1 VKRRTLVLL
10 VLAAA
15 LVALASSQAL
25 VRLVADWYWFQD
37 LELQTVF
44 LTELRTKLGLGLG
57 VGVLAFAFFYLNLRV
72 AQRGIV
78 VPNLVVGSVTPNAPL
93 ELARLLRRFA
103 WPIALFVA
111 VLMAFTGAGAW
122 LVLLRFLNRTPFGE
136 VDAVFGKDI
145 GYYVFTLPAVSLA
158 LQLVV
163 GVTVL
168 SLIMVV
174 PLYVLRRDIVFQR
187 RRVVIEPS
195 AQAHVAGLLALLF
208 ATTGATVF
216 LVRLPS
222 LLYSTAGPLFG
233 ASYTDLAVRVPLLRV
248 LGVIAF
254 LGMGLVLLGA
264 LTRRLVRG
272 AVAAVGLY
280 AAVAIVGA
288 GVAAAVQK
296 FSVRPNELIRE
307 TPQLAHHIAA
317 TRRAWG
323 LDAVQTHDLGGE
335 ATLTLAD
342 IEANSGT
349 VGNVRLWD
357 RDPLLQT
364 FQQLQEIRTYYD
376 FRSVDDDRYWVD
388 GKYRQ
393 VLLSARELNVASLPT
408 RNFINEH
415 LTYTHGMGLTLSP
428 VNQISPEGLPVLFV
442 KDLPPG
448 STVSLSVTRPALYYG
463 ELVSAYA
470 FVNTRQREFDYPLG
484 DSSAFTVY
492 QGTHGVPVN
501 SLFRKLILSIRFGSL
516 DVLLT
521 GLITRD
527 SRALYH
533 RNILERASKALPFL
547 IWDDDPYLVITGD
560 GRLVWMLDAYTASN
574 RYPYSMPVGDGTN
587 YLRNSVKVV
596 IDAYDGTVRAYV
608 ADPSDPI
615 LKTYARIFTGIFQ
628 PLDSMPAD
636 VRAHVRYAADLFRI
650 QTALYITY
658 HMDAPDLFYARED
671 QWQIPGLPQGMS
683 TADPFLR
690 HMVMRLPGEAKEEY
704 ISMTPFTP
712 RQKDNLAA
720 WMVARSDAPHYGEL
734 VVYRFPRQSLVFG
747 PTQIANRIN
756 QNTEISGQISLWDQ
770 RGSQVIRGNLLV
782 IPIGESLLFVQA
794 LYLRAEGGTIPELK
808 RVIVA
813 YQNQVVM
820 EETLAQGIARL
831 FGGGVAAGAGGAA
844 EAAEAAGAAGAGA
857 AAVGTAPTATRI
869 AELVREAS
877 ERYERATA
885 AQRVGD
891 WATYGEQMKRVG
903 ELLRELHDLAPAGRR
918 E

>member
-1 VKRRTLVLL
+1 MKRRTLVLL
-10 VLAAA
+10 VLVAA

-25 VRLVADWYWFQD
+25 ARLAADWYWFQD
-37 LELQTVF
+37 LHFQTVF
-44 LTELRTKLGLGLG
+44 LTELGTKLGLGLG
-57 VGVLAFAFFYLNLRV
+57 VGLLAFAFLYLNLRF

-78 VPNLVVGSVTPNAPL
+78 VPDLRISNLSPNAPL

-103 WPIALFVA
+103 LPIALFVA

-136 VDAVFGKDI
+136 VDAVFGKDV
-145 GYYVFTLPAVSLA
+145 GYYVFTLPAVSVA

-163 GVTVL
+163 GLALL
-168 SLIMVV
+168 SLIMIV
-174 PLYVLRRDIVFQR
+174 PLYMLRRDIVFQR
-187 RRVVIEPS
+187 RRVAIEPS

-208 ATTGATVF
+208 GATGATVF
-216 LVRLPS
+216 LVRIPS

-264 LTRRLVRG
+264 LTRRLVRN
-272 AVAAVGLY
+272 AVVAVGLY
-280 AAVAIVGA
+280 AAVAVVGA

-296 FSVRPNELIRE
+296 FVVRPNELIRE

-335 ATLTLAD
+335 ATLTQAD
-342 IEANSGT
+342 IEANGGT

-376 FRSVDDDRYWVD
+376 FRSVDDDRYWID

-415 LTYTHGMGLTLSP
+415 LTYTHGMGLTLAP

-442 KDLPPG
+442 KDLPPQSTG
-448 STVSLSVTRPALYYG
+448 SLGVTRPALYYG
-463 ELVSAYA
+463 ELSSEYV

-484 DSSAFTVY
+484 DSSAFTIY
-492 QGTHGVPVN
+492 QGDHGVPVN
-501 SLFRKLILSIRFGSL
+501 SLFRKLVLSLRFGSL

-547 IWDDDPYLVITGD
+547 MWDGDPYLVITQD
-560 GRLVWMLDAYTASN
+560 GRLEWLLDAYTASS
-574 RYPYSMPVGDGTN
+574 RYPYAQPAGDGTN

-596 IDAYDGTVRAYV
+596 IDAYDGTVHAYT
-608 ADPSDPI
+608 ADPNDPI
-615 LKTYARIFTGIFQ
+615 LKTYAKIFGGIFQ

-636 VRAHVRYAADLFRI
+636 VRAHVRYPADLFRI
-650 QTALYITY
+650 QTALYTTY

-671 QWQIPGLPQGMS
+671 QWQIPGLPQGG
-683 TADPFLR
+683 ADPFLR
-690 HMVMRLPGEAKEEY
+690 HMVMRLPGEAQEEY

-720 WMVARSDAPHYGEL
+720 WMVARSDGPHYGQL

-756 QNTEISGQISLWDQ
+756 QNTDISGQISLWDQ
-770 RGSQVIRGNLLV
+770 RGSQVIRGSLLV

-794 LYLRAEGGTIPELK
+794 LYLRAEGGKIPELK

-831 FGGGVAAGAGGAA
+831 FGGALAPAPSEAAGAA
-844 EAAEAAGAAGAGA
+844 EPAGAAGAAGAG
-857 AAVGTAPTATRI
+857 TATTAARI
-869 AELVREAS
+869 ADLVREAVD
-877 ERYERATA
+877 RYQQATA

-903 ELLRELHDLAPAGRR
+903 ELLRQLQGMVPAGRD
-918 E
+918 

>member
-1 VKRRTLVLL
+1 MKRRTLVLL
-10 VLAAA
+10 VLVAA
-15 LVALASSQAL
+15 LVVLASSQAL
-25 VRLVADWYWFQD
+25 ARLAADWYWFQD
-37 LELQTVF
+37 LDLQTVF
-44 LTELRTKLGLGLG
+44 LTQLGTKLGLGLG
-57 VGVLAFAFFYLNLRV
+57 VGLFAFAFFYLNLRV

-78 VPNLVVGSVTPNAPL
+78 PDPVVMSVRRNAPI
-93 ELARLLRRFA
+93 ELTRLLRRLA
-103 WPIALFVA
+103 WPIAAFVA
-111 VLMAFTGAGAW
+111 LLLALSAADAW
-122 LVLLRFLNRTPFGE
+122 LVLLRFLHRTPFGE
-136 VDAVFGKDI
+136 LDPVFGKDI
-145 GYYVFTLPAVSLA
+145 GYYVFTLPAAAVA
-158 LQLVV
+158 LQIVV
-163 GVTVL
+163 GLTVL
-168 SLIMVV
+168 SLIMIV
-174 PLYVLRRDIVFQR
+174 PLYVLRGDILVQR
-187 RRVVIEPS
+187 RRVAIEPS
-195 AQAHVAGLLALLF
+195 AETHVAALLALLF
-208 ATTGATVF
+208 AATGATVF
-216 LVRLPS
+216 LVRIPS
-222 LLYSTAGPLFG
+222 LVYSTAGPLFG
-233 ASYTDLAVRVPLLRV
+233 ASYTDLAVRVPVLRV

-254 LGMGLVLLGA
+254 LAMGFVLLG
-264 LTRRLVRG
+264 TRTHRLVRHTVV
-272 AVAAVGLY
+272 AVALY
-280 AAVAIVGA
+280 AVVALVGA
-288 GVAAAVQK
+288 GLAAAVQK
-296 FSVRPNELIRE
+296 FVVDPSELIRE

-323 LDAVQTHDLGGE
+323 LDAVTTHDLGGE

-342 IEANSGT
+342 IAANSGT

-376 FRSVDDDRYWVD
+376 FRSVDDDRYWID

-442 KDLPPG
+442 KDLPPQ
-448 STVSLSVTRPALYYG
+448 STVSLPVTRPALYYG
-463 ELVSAYA
+463 ELAGGYV
-470 FVNTRQREFDYPLG
+470 FVRTGQREFDYPLG
-484 DSSAFTVY
+484 DTSAFTVY
-492 QGTHGVPVN
+492 QGDHGVPVN
-501 SLFRKLILSIRFGSL
+501 SLFRKLVMSLRFGSM

-527 SRALYH
+527 SRVLYH
-533 RNILERASKALPFL
+533 RNILERANKALPFL
-547 IWDDDPYLVITGD
+547 AWDGDPYLVITQD
-560 GRLVWMLDAYTASN
+560 GRLVWLLDAYTASS
-574 RYPYSMPVGDGTN
+574 RYPYAQPAGDGTN

-596 IDAYDGTVRAYV
+596 IDAYDGTLRAYV
-608 ADPSDPI
+608 ADPDDPI
-615 LKTYARIFTGIFQ
+615 LRTYARIFSGIFQ
-628 PLDSMPAD
+628 PLDAMPAD
-636 VRAHVRYAADLFRI
+636 IRAHLRYPADLFRI
-650 QTALYITY
+650 QTQLYTTY
-658 HMDAPDLFYARED
+658 HMDQPDLFYARED
-671 QWQIPGLPQGMS
+671 QWQIPGLPQGGD
-683 TADPFLR
+683 ADPFLR
-690 HMVMRLPGEAKEEY
+690 HMVMRLPGEAQEEY

-831 FGGGVAAGAGGAA
+831 FGGQVPAVAP
-844 EAAEAAGAAGAGA
+844 AAGAAALA
-857 AAVGTAPTATRI
+857 AAAPTAGGSDARI
-869 AELVREAS
+869 AQLVRDAFDG
-877 ERYERATA
+877 YERATA

-891 WATYGEQMKRVG
+891 WATYGEQMRRVG
-903 ELLRELHDLAPAGRR
+903 ELLRQLQGMVPAGRD
-918 E
+918 

>member
-1 VKRRTLVLL
+1 VRRRTLVLL

-15 LVALASSQAL
+15 LVVLISAQAL

-37 LELQTVF
+37 LDLKTVF
-44 LTELRTKLGLGLG
+44 LTELGTKLALGLG
-57 VGVLAFAFFYLNLRV
+57 VGLVAFGFFYLNLRI

-78 VPNLVVGSVTPNAPL
+78 PDPVVMSVHRNAPI
-93 ELARLLRRFA
+93 ELTRLLRRMA
-103 WPIALFVA
+103 WPVAAFVA
-111 VLMAFTGAGAW
+111 LIMALSAANGW
-122 LVLLRFLNRTPFGE
+122 LLLLRFLHRTPFGE
-136 VDAVFGKDI
+136 ADPVFGKDI
-145 GYYVFTLPAVSLA
+145 AYYLFTLPVAAAA
-158 LQLVV
+158 LQFLV
-163 GVTVL
+163 GLTVL
-168 SLIMVV
+168 SLLMVV
-174 PLYVLRRDIVFQR
+174 PLYVLRRDVLFQR

-195 AQAHVAGLLALLF
+195 AEIHLAVLLALLF
-208 ATTGATVF
+208 AATVANVF
-216 LVRLPS
+216 LVRIPS

-233 ASYTDLAVRVPLLRV
+233 ASYVDLAIRVPVLRV
-248 LGVIAF
+248 LGGIAF
-254 LGMGLVLLGA
+254 VGLLLVLLGA
-264 LTRRLVRG
+264 RTHRLLRN
-272 AVAAVGLY
+272 AVVAIALY
-280 AAVAIVGA
+280 ALVALAGA
-288 GVAAAVQK
+288 GVAASVQK
-296 FSVRPNELIRE
+296 FVVDPNELIKE

-323 LDAVQTHDLGGE
+323 LDAVSTRDLGGE

-349 VGNVRLWD
+349 INNVRLWD

-376 FRSVDDDRYWVD
+376 FRSVDDDRYWID

-415 LTYTHGMGLTLSP
+415 LSYTHGMGLTLSP
-428 VNQISPEGLPVLFV
+428 VNQVSTEGLPVLFV
-442 KDLPPG
+442 KDLPPQ
-448 STVSLSVTRPALYYG
+448 STVSLNVTRPALYYG
-463 ELVSAYA
+463 ELVSGYA
-470 FVNTRQREFDYPLG
+470 FVNTRQREFDYPQG

-492 QGTHGVPVN
+492 RGTHGVRVN
-501 SLFRKLILSIRFGSL
+501 SLFRKTILSMRFGSM

-527 SRALYH
+527 SRVLYH
-533 RNILERASKALPFL
+533 RNIMERAAKALPFL
-547 IWDDDPYLVITGD
+547 KWDADPYLVITQD
-560 GRLVWMLDAYTASN
+560 GRLVWILDAYTASS
-574 RYPYSMPVGDGTN
+574 RYPYSLPVSGGTN

-596 IDAYDGTVRAYV
+596 IDAYEGTVRPYV
-608 ADPSDPI
+608 ADPNDPI
-615 LKTYARIFTGIFQ
+615 LKTYARIFGGIFL
-628 PLDSMPAD
+628 PLDSMPPD
-636 VRAHVRYAADLFRI
+636 IRAHLRYPADLFRI
-650 QTALYITY
+650 QTALYTTY
-658 HMDAPDLFYARED
+658 HMDQPDLFYARED
-671 QWQIPGLPQGMS
+671 QWQIPGAQGAG
-683 TADPFLR
+683 ADPFLR
-690 HMVMRLPGEAKEEY
+690 HMIMRLPDETTEEY

-720 WMVARSDAPHYGEL
+720 WMVARSDGAHYGQL

-770 RGSQVIRGNLLV
+770 RGSEVIRGNLLV

-794 LYLRAEGGTIPELK
+794 LYLRAEGGKIPELK

-831 FGGGVAAGAGGAA
+831 FGGAPAPEAAGVV
-844 EAAEAAGAAGAGA
+844 EAAGAAGGAEA
-857 AAVGTAPTATRI
+857 AATVAPAAGTTAARI

-877 ERYERATA
+877 ERWERATA
-885 AQRVGD
+885 AQRAGD
-891 WATYGEQMKRVG
+891 WATYGAEMRRVG
-903 ELLRELHDLAPAGRR
+903 ELLGQLQGLVPAGRR
-918 E
+918 D